1 MTSLSEDHSDQEAPA
16 PAARTHEK
24 PDRHGPGP
32 EDHGHEATS
41 REATGREDAD
51 HEATGREDHGREAT
65 SREAA
70 GRQDAGHEATGRE
83 DADQEAPGHDGPAPP
98 PPVVTCARCGAPAD
112 GPPPTWTCSVE
123 NGVRRYF
130 CDACSREHLRA
141 IEGCLDSAWW

>member
-16 PAARTHEK
+16 PAARAHEN
-24 PDRHGPGP
+24 PGRHGPGP
-32 EDHGHEATS
+32 EDRGHEATS

-51 HEATGREDHGREAT
+51 HEATGRED
-65 SREAA
+65 A
-70 GRQDAGHEATGRE
+70 G
-83 DADQEAPGHDGPAPP
+83 QEAPGRDGPAPP

-141 IEGCLDSAWW
+141 IESRLDSAWW

>member
-16 PAARTHEK
+16 PAARAHEK
-24 PDRHGPGP
+24 PGRHGPGP

-41 REATGREDAD
+41 REATGRQDAD
-51 HEATGREDHGREAT
+51 HEATGRED
-65 SREAA
+65 
-70 GRQDAGHEATGRE
+70 
-83 DADQEAPGHDGPAPP
+83 PGHDGPAPP
-98 PPVVTCARCGAPAD
+98 PPVVACARCGAPAD

-141 IEGCLDSAWW
+141 IEGRLDSAWW

>member
-16 PAARTHEK
+16 PAARAHEK

-51 HEATGREDHGREAT
+51 
-65 SREAA
+65 
-70 GRQDAGHEATGRE
+70 
-83 DADQEAPGHDGPAPP
+83 QEAPGHDGAAPP

-141 IEGCLDSAWW
+141 IEGRLDSAWW